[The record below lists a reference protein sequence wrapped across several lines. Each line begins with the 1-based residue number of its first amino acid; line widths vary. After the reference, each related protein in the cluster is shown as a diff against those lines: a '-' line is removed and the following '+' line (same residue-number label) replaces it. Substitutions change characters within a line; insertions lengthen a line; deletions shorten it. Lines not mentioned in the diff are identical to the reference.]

1 MKVVE
6 DNAKWSPL
14 ELLKQTYELPIIKDC
29 RKTDVINA
37 IESFVYA
44 DATLRGVK
52 DENMPQGELL
62 DDISEMIYMRFW
74 MISVQEIQIALKMNR
89 YGMFEQKSEHYQ
101 LVNAELIADI
111 LNKYCKWKQKKAIE
125 HNLSRKPAS
134 HQIEFK
140 IDEEKIEQEYRETIL
155 SEIRQGKSHRYI
167 NAHLLIKSVPNKF
180 KPNKILYYSLLE
192 KEEMKLQN
200 EKELKLAEEK
210 DPLSAKKIIQNFNET
225 LKVKTHQR
233 VCNVIVCNWLNKTII
248 QNGT

>member
-37 IESFVYA
+37 IESFVCA

-101 LVNAELIADI
+101 LVNSELIAEI
-111 LNKYCKWKQKKAIE
+111 LKKYCKWKHKKAME

-134 HQIEFK
+134 HQIEYK
-140 IDEEKIEQEYRETIL
+140 IDEEKIDEEYRETIL
-155 SEIRQGKSHRYI
+155 SEIREGKSYRYI
-167 NAHLLIKSVPNKF
+167 NAHLLIKSVPNRF
-180 KPNKILYYSLLE
+180 KPNKIQYYSLLE
-192 KEEMKLQN
+192 KEEMKLKN

-210 DPLSAKKIIQNFNET
+210 DPLSAKKIIREFNET
-225 LKVKTHQR
+225 LKAKAHQR
-233 VCNVIVCNWLNKTII
+233 VCNVIVCNWLNKTIL

>member
-14 ELLKQTYELPIIKDC
+14 ELLKQTYEFPIIKDC
-29 RKTDVINA
+29 RKNDVLNA
-37 IESFVYA
+37 IESFVCA

-111 LNKYCKWKQKKAIE
+111 LNKYCKWKQKKAME

-140 IDEEKIEQEYRETIL
+140 IDEEKIDREYLEVIL
-155 SEIRQGKSHRYI
+155 SDLKKGKSYRHT
-167 NAHLLIKSVPNKF
+167 NAYLLIKSVPNEF
-180 KPNKILYYSLLE
+180 KPTEKQYYSLLE
-192 KEEMKLQN
+192 KEEKIMEE
-200 EKELKLAEEK
+200 EKDLKSKEEK
-210 DPLSAKKIIQNFNET
+210 DPLIVKKIIREFNES
-225 LKVKTHQR
+225 LKVKAHQR
-233 VCNVIVCNWLNKTII
+233 VFNIIVCSWLYKTKIKT
-248 QNGT
+248 N

>member
-1 MKVVE
+1 LKVVE

-14 ELLKQTYELPIIKDC
+14 ELLKQTYEFPIIKDC
-29 RKTDVINA
+29 RKNDVLNA
-37 IESFVYA
+37 VESYVSA
-44 DATLRGVK
+44 DATMRGVK
-52 DENMPQGELL
+52 DENMPK
-62 DDISEMIYMRFW
+62 DDFLNDIGDMIYMRFW

-101 LVNAELIADI
+101 LVNSELIAEI
-111 LNKYCKWKQKKAIE
+111 LCKYCKWKHKKAIE

-134 HQIEFK
+134 HQIEYK

-155 SEIRQGKSHRYI
+155 NEIRAGKSHRYI
-167 NAHLLIKSVPNKF
+167 NAHLLIKSVPNQF
-180 KPNKILYYSLLE
+180 KPNKIQYYSLLE
-192 KEEMKLQN
+192 KEEMILKN

-225 LKVKTHQR
+225 LKVKAHQR
-233 VCNVIVCNWLNKTII
+233 VCNVIVCNWLNKTIL